1 MSSSSE
7 PASLDGRS
15 ARRARNSD
23 AVLDAVHELFVEGQH
38 VPNIEDVAARAGVS
52 LRSVYRYFPDSRQL
66 MLAALVRRTQLAEP
80 SWELPEEG
88 QGTFEERVDRFVEHR
103 MSAVRRTRPRPSG
116 RRSRSRTRCPRS
128 PSRWTGA
135 VTQVAEQARRH
146 FAQELAEVPSRGGRV
161 EAHAASSCSCQF
173 ESLDLLRSRQG
184 LSRRRAHDVLVDR
197 RPGAPEA
204 LLVHLRRG
212 RCAESAVLS

>member
-7 PASLDGRS
+7 PASLDGRT

-88 QGTFEERVDRFVEHR
+88 RGTFEERVDHFVEHR
-103 MSAVRRTRPRPSG
+103 MALYDQAAPTIRAALALADRVPDIAEQADLRRR
-116 RRSRSRTRCPRS
+116 
-128 PSRWTGA
+128 
-135 VTQVAEQARRH
+135 QVAEQARRH
-146 FAQELAEVPSRGGRV
+146 FAQELAEVSPEEAESRLTCV
-161 EAHAASSCSCQF
+161 DLLCQF
-173 ESLDLLRSRQG
+173 ESLDLLRSGRE
-184 LSRRRAHDVLVDR
+184 LPRRRAHDVLVTGVR
-197 RPGAPEA
+197 A
-204 LLVHLRRG
+204 LLKP
-212 RCAESAVLS
+212 S

>member
-7 PASLDGRS
+7 PASLDGRT

-80 SWELPEEG
+80 SWELPDEG
-88 QGTFEERVDRFVEHR
+88 RGSFEERVDHFVEHR
-103 MSAVRRTRPRPSG
+103 MALYDHSAPTIRAAFALADRVPEIAEQVDRR
-116 RRSRSRTRCPRS
+116 RR
-128 PSRWTGA
+128 
-135 VTQVAEQARRH
+135 QVAEQARRH
-146 FAQELAEVPSRGGRV
+146 FAHELAEAVARGGRV
-161 EAHAASSCSCQF
+161 EAHLCRASSASSSPSTCCV
-173 ESLDLLRSRQG
+173 
-184 LSRRRAHDVLVDR
+184 RARACRGDTRATSWCPVS
-197 RPGAPEA
+197 AP
-204 LLVHLRRG
+204 
-212 RCAESAVLS
+212 S

>member
-88 QGTFEERVDRFVEHR
+88 RGTFEERVDHFVEHR
-103 MSAVRRTRPRPSG
+103 MALYDQAAPTIRAAFALADTVPEIAEQVERR
-116 RRSRSRTRCPRS
+116 RR
-128 PSRWTGA
+128 
-135 VTQVAEQARRH
+135 QIAEQARRH
-146 FAQELAEVPSRGGRV
+146 FAQELAEVSSEEAESRLTCV
-161 EAHAASSCSCQF
+161 ELLCQF
-173 ESLDLLRSRQG
+173 ESLDLLRSRHG
-184 LSRRRAHDVLVDR
+184 LSRRRACDVLVT
-197 RPGAPEA
+197 GVQA
-204 LLVHLRRG
+204 LLKP
-212 RCAESAVLS
+212 S